1 MGKLDNKVALVT
13 GSAHSIGKAI
23 ALGLAREGAD
33 LVIADI
39 DTEGLKVTAGEI
51 TTLGVKALPVET
63 NVMEEEQI
71 EALFT
76 TTMENYERLDILVN
90 CAGIF
95 NGGPIDQLATETW
108 DAVLATNLRAPFLCT
123 RSAFRIM
130 KEQHSGKI
138 INISSISAKRPR
150 MFNAPYSTA
159 KAGLVGLTLSTA
171 LEGREHGITC
181 SVIYPGEVTRD
192 RPPAMP
198 AGMTP
203 PPGVTYTPPGPTE
216 TMSTEEIA
224 AAVVFMASAPPHVNV
239 LELTQ
244 LPIEQLYLGRG

>member
-1 MGKLDNKVALVT
+1 MGQLDKKVALVT

-23 ALGLAREGAD
+23 SLGLAREGAD
-33 LVIADI
+33 MIIADM
-39 DTEGLKVTAGEI
+39 DVEGLNKTAGEI
-51 TTLGVKALPVET
+51 TALGVRVLPVET

-71 EALFT
+71 EALFAKG
-76 TTMENYERLDILVN
+76 MEKYKRIDILVN

-108 DAVLATNLRAPFLCT
+108 DAVLSTNLRAPFLCT
-123 RSAFRIM
+123 RAAFGIM
-130 KEQHSGKI
+130 KAQGGGRI

-181 SVIYPGEVTRD
+181 SVLYPGEVTRD

-198 AGMTP
+198 PGMTP
-203 PPGVTYTPPGPTE
+203 PPGATFEPPPPE
-216 TMSTEEIA
+216 ATMSTDEIA
-224 AAVVFMASAPPHVNV
+224 AAVVYMAACPPHVNV

-244 LPIEQLYLGRG
+244 IPIAQPYLGRG